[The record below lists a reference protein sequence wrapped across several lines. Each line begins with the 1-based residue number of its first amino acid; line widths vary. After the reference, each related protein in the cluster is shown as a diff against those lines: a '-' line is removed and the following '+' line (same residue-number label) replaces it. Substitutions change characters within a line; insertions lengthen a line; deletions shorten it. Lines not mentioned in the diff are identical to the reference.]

1 MKQLSAMARRAERVS
16 VSARLAF
23 GFGLPLVFVLLVG
36 GAGIGGMHRLAQT
49 VNDIVA
55 FNNAKLSLAPA
66 QARAVNEQEISA
78 PPVRPGLPA

>member
-1 MKQLSAMARRAERVS
+1 M
-16 VSARLAF
+16 AF
-23 GFGLPLVFVLLVG
+23 GFGLPLVFVPLVG
-36 GAGIGGMHRLAQT
+36 GAGIGGMPRLAQT

-55 FNNAKLSLAPA
+55 FNNAKLGLA